1 MDPNYSTPLIIA
13 LVALLCSAFFSGM
26 EIAFVS
32 SNKVRAEIEMAR
44 GGIINRILNIYYS
57 NREMFISTLL
67 IGNNI
72 ANIVYSMAMAR
83 LLTIPLQQ
91 WVQNEALLLLLQ
103 TLIATFIILIFGEFV
118 PKTIFRINPNA
129 SLRTASIPLFMVYCV
144 LYPIS
149 RFTEWLS
156 AMLMKLFGIKIDS
169 SRMRLLTVDE
179 LDAYLQENID
189 KREDENKTVEREVK
203 IFENALD
210 FSDTRLRDCMVPRNE
225 IVAVDV
231 EDTTRDDLVKL
242 FTRSGLSKIV
252 VYKGSI
258 DDVIG
263 FIQVSELFITTVDWK
278 TRLKPVL
285 FAPEALLARKMMQQL
300 MDEKRSMAIVIDEFG
315 GTSGMVTLE
324 DLVEEIFG
332 EIEDEHDRNRL
343 IARQLDEKTYEFSGR
358 MEIEE
363 INERFHLDIPES
375 DDYQTLAGYL
385 LAEEEAIPNVPLTF
399 YTFHFMATVGGYLLL
414 FLLLALLFAY
424 KPQIL
429 NKAKW
434 SKWWY
439 ILAIITVPLT
449 YLCSASGW
457 IVAEVGRQPWTIQD
471 LMPNKVAISDLS
483 AGYVQT
489 TFWIFAVVFTALLI
503 ADIGIICK
511 QISKK
516 SLTNLEIDNEK
527 K

>member
-1 MDPNYSTPLIIA
+1 MDPSYSTPLIIA
-13 LVALLCSAFFSGM
+13 LIALLCSAFFSGI

-44 GGIINRILNIYYS
+44 GGFINRILNIFYR
-57 NREMFISTLL
+57 NREMLISTLL

-72 ANIVYSMAMAR
+72 ANIVYSMAMAN
-83 LLTIPLQQ
+83 LLTKPLEQ
-91 WVQNEALLLLLQ
+91 WVHNEAALLLVQ
-103 TLIATFIILIFGEFV
+103 TLIATVIILIFGEFV
-118 PKTIFRINPNA
+118 PKSIFRIDPNR
-129 SLRTASIPLFMVYCV
+129 SLRTASVPLYMVYLV

-149 RFTEWLS
+149 RFTEWMS
-156 AMLMKLFGIKIDS
+156 AMLMKLFGIKIDT
-169 SRMRLLTVDE
+169 SRVKLLTVDE

-189 KREDENKTVEREVK
+189 KHEDENKTVEREVK

-231 EDTTRDDLVKL
+231 KDTTRDDLVKL
-242 FTRSGLSKIV
+242 FTQSGLSKIV
-252 VYKGSI
+252 VYKENI

-263 FIQVSELFITTVDWK
+263 FIQVSELFVTDIDWK

-285 FAPEALLARKMMQQL
+285 FAPESLLARKMMQQL

-332 EIEDEHDRNRL
+332 EIEDEHDRNHL
-343 IARQLDEKTYEFSGR
+343 IARQLNDTSYEFSGR

-385 LAEEEAIPNVPLTF
+385 LNENEAIPNVGEVFDLPPYRF
-399 YTFHFMATVGGYLLL
+399 TVERKTAARIELIRID
-414 FLLLALLFAY
+414 
-424 KPQIL
+424 IL
-429 NKAKW
+429 PEGN
-434 SKWWY
+434 
-439 ILAIITVPLT
+439 
-449 YLCSASGW
+449 
-457 IVAEVGRQPWTIQD
+457 
-471 LMPNKVAISDLS
+471 
-483 AGYVQT
+483 
-489 TFWIFAVVFTALLI
+489 
-503 ADIGIICK
+503 
-511 QISKK
+511 
-516 SLTNLEIDNEK
+516 
-527 K
+527 

>member
-1 MDPNYSTPLIIA
+1 
-13 LVALLCSAFFSGM
+13 M

-57 NREMFISTLL
+57 NREMLISTLL

-72 ANIVYSMAMAR
+72 ANIVYSMAMAK
-83 LLTIPLQQ
+83 LLTIPLQAYIS
-91 WVQNEALLLLLQ
+91 NPALLLLTQ
-103 TLIATFIILIFGEFV
+103 TVIATLIILIFGEFV

-129 SLRTASIPLFMVYCV
+129 SLRTASIPLYMIYCV

-156 AMLMKLFGIKIDS
+156 ALLMKLVGIKINS
-169 SRMRLLTVDE
+169 TRVRLLTVDE

-242 FTRSGLSKIV
+242 FTQSGLSKIV
-252 VYKGSI
+252 VYKESI

-263 FIQVSELFITTVDWK
+263 FIQVSELFVTTVDWK
-278 TRLKPVL
+278 TRLKPVV
-285 FAPEALLARKMMQQL
+285 FAPETLLARKMMQQL

-343 IARQLDEKTYEFSGR
+343 IARQLSETSYEFSGR

-375 DDYQTLAGYL
+375 DDYQTIAGYL
-385 LAEEEAIPNVPLTF
+385 LDENEAIPNVGEVFDLPPYRFTIERKTAARIELIR
-399 YTFHFMATVGGYLLL
+399 VD
-414 FLLLALLFAY
+414 
-424 KPQIL
+424 IL
-429 NKAKW
+429 D
-434 SKWWY
+434 
-439 ILAIITVPLT
+439 
-449 YLCSASGW
+449 
-457 IVAEVGRQPWTIQD
+457 EED
-471 LMPNKVAISDLS
+471 
-483 AGYVQT
+483 
-489 TFWIFAVVFTALLI
+489 
-503 ADIGIICK
+503 
-511 QISKK
+511 KK
-516 SLTNLEIDNEK
+516 
-527 K
+527 

>member
-1 MDPNYSTPLIIA
+1 MDPSYTTPLIIA
-13 LVALLCSAFFSGM
+13 LIALLCSAFFSGM

-32 SNKVRAEIEMAR
+32 SNKVQAEIEMSR
-44 GGIINRILNIYYS
+44 GGIINRILNIYYR

-72 ANIVYSMAMAR
+72 ANIIYSMAMAK
-83 LLTIPLQQ
+83 LLSIPLEPIIH
-91 WVQNEALLLLLQ
+91 NEAALLLVQ
-103 TLIATFIILIFGEFV
+103 TLIATLIILIFGEFV
-118 PKTIFRINPNA
+118 PKTVFRVNPNA
-129 SLRTASIPLFMVYCV
+129 SLRTASIPLYMVYCV

-169 SRMRLLTVDE
+169 SRVRLLTVDE

-189 KREDENKTVEREVK
+189 KHEDKNKTVEREVK

-225 IVAVDV
+225 IVAVNV

-252 VYKGSI
+252 VYKENI

-263 FIQVSELFITTVDWK
+263 FIQVSELFVADVDWK
-278 TRLKPVL
+278 TRIKPVL
-285 FAPEALLARKMMQQL
+285 FAPEAFLAPKMMQQL

-332 EIEDEHDRNRL
+332 EIEDEHDRNHL
-343 IARQLDEKTYEFSGR
+343 IAKQLSDTSYEFSGR

-375 DDYQTLAGYL
+375 DDYQTIAGYL
-385 LAEEEAIPNVPLTF
+385 LAENEAIPNV
-399 YTFHFMATVGGYLLL
+399 GE
-414 FLLLALLFAY
+414 
-424 KPQIL
+424 IL
-429 NKAKW
+429 ELPP
-434 SKWWY
+434 Y
-439 ILAIITVPLT
+439 
-449 YLCSASGW
+449 
-457 IVAEVGRQPWTIQD
+457 RFTIER
-471 LMPNKVAISDLS
+471 K
-483 AGYVQT
+483 
-489 TFWIFAVVFTALLI
+489 TAARIELI
-503 ADIGIICK
+503 RVDV
-511 QISKK
+511 
-516 SLTNLEIDNEK
+516 LPE
-527 K
+527 

>member
-1 MDPNYSTPLIIA
+1 MDSSYTSPLIIA
-13 LVALLCSAFFSGM
+13 LIALLCSAFFSGM

-44 GGIINRILNIYYS
+44 GGIINRILNIYYR

-72 ANIVYSMAMAR
+72 ANIVYSMAMAM
-83 LLTIPLQQ
+83 LLTIPLQKYIH
-91 WVQNEALLLLLQ
+91 NEALLLLTQ
-103 TLIATFIILIFGEFV
+103 TVIATFIILIFGEFV

-129 SLRTASIPLFMVYCV
+129 SLRTASVPLYMIYLV

-156 AMLMKLFGIKIDS
+156 AVLMKLFGIKIDHT
-169 SRMRLLTVDE
+169 RVRLITVDE

-231 EDTTRDDLVKL
+231 QDTTRDDLVKL

-252 VYKGSI
+252 VYRENI

-263 FIQVSELFITTVDWK
+263 FIQVSELFVTDIDWK
-278 TRLKPVL
+278 TRIKPVL
-285 FAPEALLARKMMQQL
+285 FAPETLLARKMMQQL
-300 MDEKRSMAIVIDEFG
+300 MDEKRSMAIVLDEFG

-343 IARQLDEKTYEFSGR
+343 TARQIGDNSYEFSGR

-375 DDYQTLAGYL
+375 DDYQTIAGYL
-385 LAEEEAIPNVPLTF
+385 LDENEAIPNV
-399 YTFHFMATVGGYLLL
+399 G
-414 FLLLALLFAY
+414 
-424 KPQIL
+424 
-429 NKAKW
+429 
-434 SKWWY
+434 
-439 ILAIITVPLT
+439 
-449 YLCSASGW
+449 
-457 IVAEVGRQPWTIQD
+457 EVFDLPPYRFTIEH
-471 LMPNKVAISDLS
+471 K
-483 AGYVQT
+483 
-489 TFWIFAVVFTALLI
+489 TAARIELI
-503 ADIGIICK
+503 RVDVI
-511 QISKK
+511 
-516 SLTNLEIDNEK
+516 NPDEK

>member
-1 MDPNYSTPLIIA
+1 
-13 LVALLCSAFFSGM
+13 M
-26 EIAFVS
+26 EIAFIS

-44 GGIINRILNIYYS
+44 GGIVNRILNIFYR

-72 ANIVYSMAMAR
+72 ANIIYSMAMAN

-91 WVQNEALLLLLQ
+91 WITNEALILLVQ
-103 TLIATFIILIFGEFV
+103 TIIATLIILVFGEFV

-129 SLRTASIPLFMVYCV
+129 SLRTSSVPLFMIYCV

-149 RFTEWLS
+149 LFTEWLS
-156 AMLMKLFGIKIDS
+156 AILMKLFGIKINTT
-169 SRMRLLTVDE
+169 RMRLLTVDE

-225 IVAVDV
+225 IVSVDV
-231 EDTTRDDLVKL
+231 ESTTRDDLVKL
-242 FTRSGLSKIV
+242 FSRSGLSKIV
-252 VYKGSI
+252 VYKNSI
-258 DDVIG
+258 DEVIG
-263 FIQVSELFITTVDWK
+263 FIQVSELFVTTVDWK
-278 TRLKPVL
+278 TRLKPVV
-285 FAPEALLARKMMQQL
+285 FAPETLLARKMMQQL
-300 MDEKRSMAIVIDEFG
+300 MDEKRSMAIVLDEFG

-343 IARQLDEKTYEFSGR
+343 TARQLNETSYEFSGR

-363 INERFHLDIPES
+363 INEQFHLDIPES

-385 LAEEEAIPNVPLTF
+385 LAENEAIPNVGEVFDLPPYRFTIERKTAARIELIR
-399 YTFHFMATVGGYLLL
+399 LD
-414 FLLLALLFAY
+414 
-424 KPQIL
+424 
-429 NKAKW
+429 
-434 SKWWY
+434 
-439 ILAIITVPLT
+439 IIQ
-449 YLCSASGW
+449 
-457 IVAEVGRQPWTIQD
+457 E
-471 LMPNKVAISDLS
+471 
-483 AGYVQT
+483 
-489 TFWIFAVVFTALLI
+489 
-503 ADIGIICK
+503 
-511 QISKK
+511 
-516 SLTNLEIDNEK
+516 EEK

>member
-1 MDPNYSTPLIIA
+1 MIIILDPTYTTPLIIA
-13 LVALLCSAFFSGM
+13 LIALLCSAFFSGM

-72 ANIVYSMAMAR
+72 ANIVYSMAMAK
-83 LLTIPLQQ
+83 LLTIPLGQ
-91 WVQNEALLLLLQ
+91 WISNEALLLLVQ
-103 TLIATFIILIFGEFV
+103 TVIATFIILIFGEFV
-118 PKTIFRINPNA
+118 PKSVFRINPNA
-129 SLRTASIPLFMVYCV
+129 SLRTASIPLLMVYCI

-156 AMLMKLFGIKIDS
+156 ASLMKLFGIKIDT

-231 EDTTRDDLVKL
+231 EDTSRDDLVKL
-242 FTRSGLSKIV
+242 FTQSGLSKIV
-252 VYKGSI
+252 VYKENI

-263 FIQVSELFITTVDWK
+263 FIQVSELFVTDVDWK
-278 TRLKPVL
+278 KRIKPVL
-285 FAPEALLARKMMQQL
+285 FAPESLLARKMMQQL

-332 EIEDEHDRNRL
+332 EIEDEHDRNKL
-343 IARQLDEKTYEFSGR
+343 TARQLSETSYEFSGR

-375 DDYQTLAGYL
+375 DDYQTIAGYL
-385 LAEEEAIPNVPLTF
+385 LNENEAIPNVGEVFDLPPYRF
-399 YTFHFMATVGGYLLL
+399 TVERKTAARIELIRVD
-414 FLLLALLFAY
+414 
-424 KPQIL
+424 IL
-429 NKAKW
+429 DEEK
-434 SKWWY
+434 
-439 ILAIITVPLT
+439 
-449 YLCSASGW
+449 
-457 IVAEVGRQPWTIQD
+457 
-471 LMPNKVAISDLS
+471 
-483 AGYVQT
+483 
-489 TFWIFAVVFTALLI
+489 
-503 ADIGIICK
+503 
-511 QISKK
+511 
-516 SLTNLEIDNEK
+516 EK

>member
-1 MDPNYSTPLIIA
+1 MDPSYYSSPLIIA
-13 LVALLCSAFFSGM
+13 FIALLCSAFFSGL

-72 ANIVYSMAMAR
+72 ANIVYSMAMAM
-83 LLTIPLQQ
+83 LLTQPLQQ
-91 WVQNEALLLLLQ
+91 WIHNEAALLLAQ
-103 TLIATFIILIFGEFV
+103 TLIATLIILIFGEFV
-118 PKTIFRINPNA
+118 PKTIFRINPNR

-149 RFTEWLS
+149 RFTEWMS
-156 AMLMKLFGIKIDS
+156 AMLMKLFGIKIDT
-169 SRMRLLTVDE
+169 SRVRLLTVDE

-189 KREDENKTVEREVK
+189 KHEDENKTVEREVK

-225 IVAVDV
+225 IVSVDV

-242 FTRSGLSKIV
+242 FTQSGLSKIV
-252 VYKGSI
+252 VYKENI
-258 DDVIG
+258 DNVIG
-263 FIQVSELFITTVDWK
+263 FIQVSELFVTDVDWK
-278 TRLKPVL
+278 TRIKPVV
-285 FAPEALLARKMMQQL
+285 FAPETLLARKMMQQL
-300 MDEKRSMAIVIDEFG
+300 MDEKRSMAIVLDEFG

-332 EIEDEHDRNRL
+332 EIEDEHDRNDL
-343 IARQLDEKTYEFSGR
+343 IARQLSETSYEFSGR

-385 LAEEEAIPNVPLTF
+385 LDENEAIPNVGEVFDLPPYRF
-399 YTFHFMATVGGYLLL
+399 TVER
-414 FLLLALLFAY
+414 
-424 KPQIL
+424 K
-429 NKAKW
+429 
-434 SKWWY
+434 
-439 ILAIITVPLT
+439 
-449 YLCSASGW
+449 
-457 IVAEVGRQPWTIQD
+457 
-471 LMPNKVAISDLS
+471 
-483 AGYVQT
+483 
-489 TFWIFAVVFTALLI
+489 TAARIELI
-503 ADIGIICK
+503 RVDV
-511 QISKK
+511 
-516 SLTNLEIDNEK
+516 IDNH
-527 K
+527 

>member
-1 MDPNYSTPLIIA
+1 
-13 LVALLCSAFFSGM
+13 M

-44 GGIINRILNIYYS
+44 GGIINRILNVYYS

-72 ANIVYSMAMAR
+72 ANIVYSMAMAQ
-83 LLTIPLQQ
+83 LLTAPLQGSIHNQ
-91 WVQNEALLLLLQ
+91 AVLLLVQ
-103 TLIATFIILIFGEFV
+103 TLIATIIILIFGEFV
-118 PKTIFRINPNA
+118 PKSVFRINPNR
-129 SLRTASIPLFMVYCV
+129 SLRTASIPLYMVYCV

-156 AMLMKLFGIKIDS
+156 AVLMKLFGIKIDNT
-169 SRMRLLTVDE
+169 RVRLLTVDE

-252 VYKGSI
+252 VYRENI

-263 FIQVSELFITTVDWK
+263 FIQVSELFVTEIDWK
-278 TRLKPVL
+278 TRVKPVL
-285 FAPEALLARKMMQQL
+285 FAPETLLARKMMQQL
-300 MDEKRSMAIVIDEFG
+300 MDEKRSMAIVLDEFG

-343 IARQLDEKTYEFSGR
+343 TARQIGDNSYEFSGR

-385 LAEEEAIPNVPLTF
+385 LNENEAIPNV
-399 YTFHFMATVGGYLLL
+399 G
-414 FLLLALLFAY
+414 
-424 KPQIL
+424 
-429 NKAKW
+429 
-434 SKWWY
+434 
-439 ILAIITVPLT
+439 
-449 YLCSASGW
+449 
-457 IVAEVGRQPWTIQD
+457 EVFDLPPYRFTIEH
-471 LMPNKVAISDLS
+471 K
-483 AGYVQT
+483 
-489 TFWIFAVVFTALLI
+489 TAARIELI
-503 ADIGIICK
+503 RVDVIG
-511 QISKK
+511 Q
-516 SLTNLEIDNEK
+516 
-527 K
+527 

>member
-1 MDPNYSTPLIIA
+1 MALNPEYISPLIIA
-13 LVALLCSAFFSGM
+13 LIALLCSAFFSGM

-32 SNKVRAEIEMAR
+32 SNKVRAEIEMSR
-44 GGIINRILNIYYS
+44 GGIINGLLNIFYG

-91 WVQNEALLLLLQ
+91 WITNEALLLLVQ
-103 TLIATFIILIFGEFV
+103 TIIATLIILLFGEFI
-118 PKTIFRINPNA
+118 PKSVFRINPNA
-129 SLRTASIPLFMVYCV
+129 SLRTASIPLFMIYCL

-149 RFTEWLS
+149 LFTEWIS
-156 AMLMKLFGIKIDS
+156 ASLMKLFGIKMS
-169 SRMRLLTVDE
+169 STRVRLITVDE

-189 KREDENKTVEREVK
+189 KHEDENKTVEREVK

-210 FSDTRLRDCMVPRNE
+210 FGDTRLRDCMVPRNE

-242 FTRSGLSKIV
+242 FSRSGLSKIV
-252 VYKGSI
+252 VYKENI

-263 FIQVSELFITTVDWK
+263 FIQVSELFVTDVDWK
-278 TRLKPVL
+278 TRLKPVI
-285 FAPEALLARKMMQQL
+285 FAPESLLARKMMQRL
-300 MDEKRSMAIVIDEFG
+300 MGEKRSMAIVIDEFG

-343 IARQLDEKTYEFSGR
+343 TARQINESSYEFSGR

-385 LAEEEAIPNVPLTF
+385 LAENEAIPNVGDVLELPPYRF
-399 YTFHFMATVGGYLLL
+399 TVER
-414 FLLLALLFAY
+414 
-424 KPQIL
+424 Q
-429 NKAKW
+429 
-434 SKWWY
+434 
-439 ILAIITVPLT
+439 
-449 YLCSASGW
+449 SAAR
-457 IVAEVGRQPWTIQD
+457 IELVRVDVIQ
-471 LMPNKVAISDLS
+471 N
-483 AGYVQT
+483 
-489 TFWIFAVVFTALLI
+489 
-503 ADIGIICK
+503 
-511 QISKK
+511 
-516 SLTNLEIDNEK
+516 EEK

>member
-1 MDPNYSTPLIIA
+1 LDPTYSTPLIIA
-13 LVALLCSAFFSGM
+13 LIALLCSAFFSGM

-32 SNKVRAEIEMAR
+32 SNKVRAEIDMAR

-72 ANIVYSMAMAR
+72 ANIVYSMAMAK
-83 LLTIPLQQ
+83 LLSIPLQQ
-91 WVQNEALLLLLQ
+91 WISNEAVLLLVQ
-103 TLIATFIILIFGEFV
+103 TVIATLIILVFGEFV
-118 PKTIFRINPNA
+118 PKTVFRINPNA
-129 SLRTASIPLFMVYCV
+129 SLRTSSIPLFMVYCI
-144 LYPIS
+144 LYPVS

-156 AMLMKLFGIKIDS
+156 ALLMKAFGIRIDAT
-169 SRMRLLTVDE
+169 RVRLITVDE

-231 EDTTRDDLVKL
+231 KDTTRDDLVKL

-252 VYKGSI
+252 VYKENI

-263 FIQVSELFITTVDWK
+263 FIQVSELFVTDIDWK
-278 TRLKPVL
+278 TRIKPVL
-285 FAPEALLARKMMQQL
+285 FAPEAMLARKMMQQL
-300 MDEKRSMAIVIDEFG
+300 MDEKRSMAIVLDEFG

-343 IARQLDEKTYEFSGR
+343 TARQLSETSYEFSGR
-358 MEIEE
+358 MEIGE

-375 DDYQTLAGYL
+375 DDYQTIAGYL
-385 LAEEEAIPNVPLTF
+385 LNENEAIPNVGEVFDLPPYRF
-399 YTFHFMATVGGYLLL
+399 TVERKTAARIEL
-414 FLLLALLFAY
+414 
-424 KPQIL
+424 IRV
-429 NKAKW
+429 
-434 SKWWY
+434 Y
-439 ILAIITVPLT
+439 I
-449 YLCSASGW
+449 
-457 IVAEVGRQPWTIQD
+457 
-471 LMPNKVAISDLS
+471 
-483 AGYVQT
+483 
-489 TFWIFAVVFTALLI
+489 
-503 ADIGIICK
+503 
-511 QISKK
+511 
-516 SLTNLEIDNEK
+516 IDDEKEK
-527 K
+527 KCAVFVTDGKKITF

>member
-1 MDPNYSTPLIIA
+1 MESSYTTPLIVA

-44 GGIINRILNIYYS
+44 GGIINRILNIYYR

-91 WVQNEALLLLLQ
+91 WVHNEALLLLVQ
-103 TLIATFIILIFGEFV
+103 TIIATIIILIFGEFV

-129 SLRTASIPLFMVYCV
+129 SLRTASVPLFMVYCV

-149 RFTEWLS
+149 LFTEWLS
-156 AMLMKLFGIKIDS
+156 ALLMKIFGIKIDS
-169 SRMRLLTVDE
+169 RRVRLITVDE

-210 FSDTRLRDCMVPRNE
+210 FSDTRLRDCMGPRNE

-231 EDTTRDDLVKL
+231 DDTTRDDLVKL

-252 VYKGSI
+252 VYKENI

-263 FIQVSELFITTVDWK
+263 FIQVSELFVTDVDWK
-278 TRLKPVL
+278 KRVKPVL
-285 FAPEALLARKMMQQL
+285 FAPETLLARKMMQQL
-300 MDEKRSMAIVIDEFG
+300 MDEKRSMAIVLDEFG

-332 EIEDEHDRNRL
+332 EIEDEHDRNHL
-343 IARQLDEKTYEFSGR
+343 VARQLGENSYEFAGR

-385 LAEEEAIPNVPLTF
+385 LAENEAIPNVGEVFDLPPYRF
-399 YTFHFMATVGGYLLL
+399 TVERKTAARIELIRVDLL
-414 FLLLALLFAY
+414 
-424 KPQIL
+424 
-429 NKAKW
+429 
-434 SKWWY
+434 
-439 ILAIITVPLT
+439 
-449 YLCSASGW
+449 
-457 IVAEVGRQPWTIQD
+457 D
-471 LMPNKVAISDLS
+471 
-483 AGYVQT
+483 
-489 TFWIFAVVFTALLI
+489 AV
-503 ADIGIICK
+503 D
-511 QISKK
+511 KK
-516 SLTNLEIDNEK
+516 
-527 K
+527 

>member
-1 MDPNYSTPLIIA
+1 MDPNYSSPLIIA
-13 LVALLCSAFFSGM
+13 LIALLCSAFFSGM

-72 ANIVYSMAMAR
+72 ANIVYSMAMAK

-91 WVQNEALLLLLQ
+91 WVSNEAVLLLVQ
-103 TLIATFIILIFGEFV
+103 TLIATLIILIFGEFV
-118 PKTIFRINPNA
+118 PKSIFRINPNA
-129 SLRTASIPLFMVYCV
+129 SLRTASIPLFMIYCV

-156 AMLMKLFGIKIDS
+156 ALLMKAFGIKIDS
-169 SRMRLLTVDE
+169 TRMRLLTVDE

-189 KREDENKTVEREVK
+189 KHEDENKTVEREVK

-225 IVAVDV
+225 IVAIDV
-231 EDTTRDDLVKL
+231 EDTTRDELVKL

-252 VYKGSI
+252 VYKENI
-258 DDVIG
+258 DNVIG
-263 FIQVSELFITTVDWK
+263 FIQVSELFVTHVDWK
-278 TRLKPVL
+278 TRLKPVV
-285 FAPEALLARKMMQQL
+285 FAPETLLARKMMQQL
-300 MDEKRSMAIVIDEFG
+300 MGEKRSMAIVLDEFG

-332 EIEDEHDRNRL
+332 EIEDEHDRNNL
-343 IARQLDEKTYEFSGR
+343 IARQLNENTYEFAGR

-375 DDYQTLAGYL
+375 DDYQTIAGYL
-385 LAEEEAIPNVPLTF
+385 LNENEAIPNVGEVFDLPPYRF
-399 YTFHFMATVGGYLLL
+399 TVERKTAARIELI
-414 FLLLALLFAY
+414 
-424 KPQIL
+424 K
-429 NKAKW
+429 
-434 SKWWY
+434 
-439 ILAIITVPLT
+439 V
-449 YLCSASGW
+449 
-457 IVAEVGRQPWTIQD
+457 EV
-471 LMPNKVAISDLS
+471 
-483 AGYVQT
+483 
-489 TFWIFAVVFTALLI
+489 
-503 ADIGIICK
+503 
-511 QISKK
+511 
-516 SLTNLEIDNEK
+516 IDSEEK

>member
-1 MDPNYSTPLIIA
+1 MNIDTTTSLIIA
-13 LVALLCSAFFSGM
+13 IVALLCSAFFSGM

-57 NREMFISTLL
+57 NRETFISTLL

-72 ANIVYSMAMAR
+72 ANIVYSMAMAI
-83 LLTIPLQQ
+83 LLSELLP
-91 WVQNEALLLLLQ
+91 QNITEEPLLLLFVQ
-103 TLIATFIILIFGEFV
+103 TLIATLIILIFGEFI
-118 PKTIFRINPNA
+118 PKSIFRINPNA
-129 SLRTASIPLFMVYCV
+129 SLRTSSIPLLMVYCV

-156 AMLMKLFGIKIDS
+156 ALLMKVFGIKIDS
-169 SRMRLLTVDE
+169 TRVRLLSVDE

-242 FTRSGLSKIV
+242 FSRSGLSKIV
-252 VYKGSI
+252 VYKENI

-263 FIQVSELFITTVDWK
+263 FIQVSELFVTDVDWK
-278 TRLKPVL
+278 TRLKPVV
-285 FAPEALLARKMMQQL
+285 FAPETLLARKMMQQL
-300 MDEKRSMAIVIDEFG
+300 MGEKRSMAIVIDEFG

-332 EIEDEHDRNRL
+332 EIEDEHDRNQL
-343 IARQLDEKTYEFSGR
+343 IASQLNDGSYEFSGR

-385 LAEEEAIPNVPLTF
+385 LAENEAIPNV
-399 YTFHFMATVGGYLLL
+399 G
-414 FLLLALLFAY
+414 
-424 KPQIL
+424 
-429 NKAKW
+429 
-434 SKWWY
+434 
-439 ILAIITVPLT
+439 
-449 YLCSASGW
+449 
-457 IVAEVGRQPWTIQD
+457 EVLELPPYRFTIER
-471 LMPNKVAISDLS
+471 K
-483 AGYVQT
+483 
-489 TFWIFAVVFTALLI
+489 TAARIELVRVDVL
-503 ADIGIICK
+503 DEDD
-511 QISKK
+511 KK
-516 SLTNLEIDNEK
+516 
-527 K
+527 

>member
-1 MDPNYSTPLIIA
+1 LDPTYTTPLIIA
-13 LVALLCSAFFSGM
+13 LIALLCSAFFSGM

-72 ANIVYSMAMAR
+72 ANIVYSMAMAK
-83 LLTIPLQQ
+83 LLTIPLGQ
-91 WVQNEALLLLLQ
+91 WISNEALLLLVQ
-103 TLIATFIILIFGEFV
+103 TVIATFIILIFGEFV
-118 PKTIFRINPNA
+118 PKSVFRINPNA
-129 SLRTASIPLFMVYCV
+129 SLRTASIPLLMVYCV

-156 AMLMKLFGIKIDS
+156 ASLMKLFGIKIDT

-231 EDTTRDDLVKL
+231 EDTSRDDLVKL
-242 FTRSGLSKIV
+242 FTQSGLSKIV
-252 VYKGSI
+252 VYKENI

-263 FIQVSELFITTVDWK
+263 FIQVSELFVTDVDWK
-278 TRLKPVL
+278 KRIKPVL
-285 FAPEALLARKMMQQL
+285 FAPESLLARKMMQQL

-332 EIEDEHDRNRL
+332 EIEDEHDRNKL
-343 IARQLDEKTYEFSGR
+343 TARQLSETSYEFSGR

-375 DDYQTLAGYL
+375 DDYQTIAGYL
-385 LAEEEAIPNVPLTF
+385 LNENEAIPNVGEVFDLPPYRF
-399 YTFHFMATVGGYLLL
+399 TVERKTAARIELIRVD
-414 FLLLALLFAY
+414 
-424 KPQIL
+424 IL
-429 NKAKW
+429 DEEK
-434 SKWWY
+434 
-439 ILAIITVPLT
+439 
-449 YLCSASGW
+449 
-457 IVAEVGRQPWTIQD
+457 
-471 LMPNKVAISDLS
+471 
-483 AGYVQT
+483 
-489 TFWIFAVVFTALLI
+489 
-503 ADIGIICK
+503 
-511 QISKK
+511 
-516 SLTNLEIDNEK
+516 EK

>member
-1 MDPNYSTPLIIA
+1 MDPSYTTPLIIA
-13 LVALLCSAFFSGM
+13 LAALLCSAFFSGM

-44 GGIINRILNIYYS
+44 GGIINRILNIYYR

-72 ANIVYSMAMAR
+72 ANIVYSMAMAK
-83 LLTIPLQQ
+83 LLTIPLQGHIT
-91 WVQNEALLLLLQ
+91 NEALLLLTQ
-103 TLIATFIILIFGEFV
+103 TLIATLIILIFGEFV

-129 SLRTASIPLFMVYCV
+129 SLRTASIPLYMIYLV

-156 AMLMKLFGIKIDS
+156 AVLMKLFGIKIDHT
-169 SRMRLLTVDE
+169 RVRLITVDE

-252 VYKGSI
+252 VYRENI

-263 FIQVSELFITTVDWK
+263 FIQVSELFVTDIDWK
-278 TRLKPVL
+278 TRIKPVL
-285 FAPEALLARKMMQQL
+285 FAPETLLARKMMQQL
-300 MDEKRSMAIVIDEFG
+300 MGEKRSMAIVLDEFG

-343 IARQLDEKTYEFSGR
+343 TARQIGDNSYEFSGR

-375 DDYQTLAGYL
+375 DDYQTIAGYL
-385 LAEEEAIPNVPLTF
+385 LDENEAIPNV
-399 YTFHFMATVGGYLLL
+399 G
-414 FLLLALLFAY
+414 
-424 KPQIL
+424 
-429 NKAKW
+429 
-434 SKWWY
+434 
-439 ILAIITVPLT
+439 
-449 YLCSASGW
+449 
-457 IVAEVGRQPWTIQD
+457 EVFDLPPYRFTIEH
-471 LMPNKVAISDLS
+471 K
-483 AGYVQT
+483 
-489 TFWIFAVVFTALLI
+489 TAARIELI
-503 ADIGIICK
+503 RVDV
-511 QISKK
+511 
-516 SLTNLEIDNEK
+516 IDPDEK

>member
-1 MDPNYSTPLIIA
+1 MDSSYTSPLIVA
-13 LVALLCSAFFSGM
+13 LIALLCSAFFSGM

-44 GGIINRILNIYYS
+44 GGIINRILNIYYR

-72 ANIVYSMAMAR
+72 ANIVYSMAMAK
-83 LLTIPLQQ
+83 LLTIPLQGHIT
-91 WVQNEALLLLLQ
+91 NEALLLLTQ
-103 TLIATFIILIFGEFV
+103 TLIATLIILIFGEFV

-129 SLRTASIPLFMVYCV
+129 SLRTASIPLYMIYLV

-156 AMLMKLFGIKIDS
+156 AVLMKTFGIKIDHT
-169 SRMRLLTVDE
+169 RVRLITVDE

-252 VYKGSI
+252 VYRENI

-263 FIQVSELFITTVDWK
+263 FIQVSELFVTDIDWK
-278 TRLKPVL
+278 TRIKPVL
-285 FAPEALLARKMMQQL
+285 FAPETLLARKMMQQL
-300 MDEKRSMAIVIDEFG
+300 MGEKRSMAIVLDEFG

-343 IARQLDEKTYEFSGR
+343 TARQIGDNSYEFSGR

-375 DDYQTLAGYL
+375 DDYQTIAGYL
-385 LAEEEAIPNVPLTF
+385 LDENEAIPNV
-399 YTFHFMATVGGYLLL
+399 G
-414 FLLLALLFAY
+414 
-424 KPQIL
+424 
-429 NKAKW
+429 
-434 SKWWY
+434 
-439 ILAIITVPLT
+439 
-449 YLCSASGW
+449 
-457 IVAEVGRQPWTIQD
+457 EVFDLPPYRFTIEH
-471 LMPNKVAISDLS
+471 K
-483 AGYVQT
+483 
-489 TFWIFAVVFTALLI
+489 TAARIELI
-503 ADIGIICK
+503 RVDV
-511 QISKK
+511 
-516 SLTNLEIDNEK
+516 IDPDEK

>member
-1 MDPNYSTPLIIA
+1 MDSSYTSPLIIA
-13 LVALLCSAFFSGM
+13 LIALLCSAFFSGM

-44 GGIINRILNIYYS
+44 GGIINRILNIYYR

-72 ANIVYSMAMAR
+72 ANIVYSMAMAM
-83 LLTIPLQQ
+83 LLTIPLQRYIH
-91 WVQNEALLLLLQ
+91 NEALLLLTQ
-103 TLIATFIILIFGEFV
+103 TVIATFIILIFGEFV

-129 SLRTASIPLFMVYCV
+129 SLRTASVPLYMIYLV

-156 AMLMKLFGIKIDS
+156 AVLMKLFGIKIDHT
-169 SRMRLLTVDE
+169 RVRLITVDE

-231 EDTTRDDLVKL
+231 QDTTRDDLVKL

-252 VYKGSI
+252 VYRENI

-263 FIQVSELFITTVDWK
+263 FIQVSELFVTDIDWK
-278 TRLKPVL
+278 TRIKPVL
-285 FAPEALLARKMMQQL
+285 FAPETLLARKMMQQL
-300 MDEKRSMAIVIDEFG
+300 MDEKRSMAIVLDEFG

-343 IARQLDEKTYEFSGR
+343 IARQIGDNSYEFSGR

-375 DDYQTLAGYL
+375 DDYQTIAGYL
-385 LAEEEAIPNVPLTF
+385 LDENEAIPNV
-399 YTFHFMATVGGYLLL
+399 G
-414 FLLLALLFAY
+414 
-424 KPQIL
+424 
-429 NKAKW
+429 
-434 SKWWY
+434 
-439 ILAIITVPLT
+439 
-449 YLCSASGW
+449 
-457 IVAEVGRQPWTIQD
+457 EVFDLPPYRFTIEHKTAARIELVRVD
-471 LMPNKVAISDLS
+471 VIDSD
-483 AGYVQT
+483 
-489 TFWIFAVVFTALLI
+489 
-503 ADIGIICK
+503 
-511 QISKK
+511 
-516 SLTNLEIDNEK
+516 EK

>member
-1 MDPNYSTPLIIA
+1 MDPSYTTPLIIA
-13 LVALLCSAFFSGM
+13 LIALLCSAFFSGM

-32 SNKVRAEIEMAR
+32 SNKVRAEIEMSR
-44 GGIINRILNIYYS
+44 GGIINRILNIYYR

-72 ANIVYSMAMAR
+72 ANIIYSMAMAK
-83 LLTIPLQQ
+83 LLSIPLEPIIH
-91 WVQNEALLLLLQ
+91 NEAALLLVQ
-103 TLIATFIILIFGEFV
+103 TLIATLIILIFGEFV
-118 PKTIFRINPNA
+118 PKTIFRVNPNA
-129 SLRTASIPLFMVYCV
+129 SLRTASIPLYMVYCV

-156 AMLMKLFGIKIDS
+156 ALLMKIFGIKIDS
-169 SRMRLLTVDE
+169 SRVRLLTVDE

-189 KREDENKTVEREVK
+189 KHEDKNKTVEREVK

-225 IVAVDV
+225 IVAVNV

-252 VYKGSI
+252 VYKENI

-263 FIQVSELFITTVDWK
+263 FIQVSELFVADVDWK
-278 TRLKPVL
+278 TRIKPVL
-285 FAPEALLARKMMQQL
+285 FAPEAFLARKMMQQL

-332 EIEDEHDRNRL
+332 EIEDEHDRNHL
-343 IARQLDEKTYEFSGR
+343 IARQLSDTSYEFSGR

-375 DDYQTLAGYL
+375 DDYQTIAGYL
-385 LAEEEAIPNVPLTF
+385 LAENEAIPNV
-399 YTFHFMATVGGYLLL
+399 G
-414 FLLLALLFAY
+414 
-424 KPQIL
+424 
-429 NKAKW
+429 
-434 SKWWY
+434 
-439 ILAIITVPLT
+439 
-449 YLCSASGW
+449 
-457 IVAEVGRQPWTIQD
+457 EVLELPPYRFTIER
-471 LMPNKVAISDLS
+471 K
-483 AGYVQT
+483 
-489 TFWIFAVVFTALLI
+489 TAARIELI
-503 ADIGIICK
+503 RVDV
-511 QISKK
+511 
-516 SLTNLEIDNEK
+516 LPE
-527 K
+527 